1 MATRLGKLLRKI
13 RIDRDEYMKNMA
25 ERLGITSA
33 YLSAIE
39 NGKRN
44 MGNALLEKLAEVYSL
59 PEDALNELKE
69 AAIQSKDKIEIGV
82 ASASENKQNVA
93 WTLARKFDDLSDRQ
107 IDQIQKILEGGE

>member
-59 PEDALNELKE
+59 PDNPKTKL
-69 AAIQSKDKIEIGV
+69 
-82 ASASENKQNVA
+82 
-93 WTLARKFDDLSDRQ
+93 R
-107 IDQIQKILEGGE
+107 LEWHPLLRISRTWPGLLLESLMI